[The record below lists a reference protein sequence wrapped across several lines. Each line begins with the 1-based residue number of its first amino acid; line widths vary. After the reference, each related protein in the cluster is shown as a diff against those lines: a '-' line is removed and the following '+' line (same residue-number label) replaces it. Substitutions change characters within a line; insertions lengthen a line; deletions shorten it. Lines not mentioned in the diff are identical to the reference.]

1 LVSGVRFWSMVQNER
16 IFFGMDSILIKKFY
30 DRIYRINKIMVL
42 PFQFHEE
49 TGNIQ
54 SNSSGITYPC
64 I

>member
-1 LVSGVRFWSMVQNER
+1 VSASGHWPLAQGER

-30 DRIYRINKIMVL
+30 DRIYRINKIIFL
-42 PFQFHEE
+42 HFQFPEE

-54 SNSSGITYPC
+54 SAFSGITYPC